1 MVMAPLPRGTT
12 TPINH
17 NASESIERD
26 LEPYHHGGTDPKSGI
41 VMCIA
46 SCPCIQNIWRPSVP
60 SSKCMMFSQLCPSS
74 IDVLS
79 RVVCQSDRYVDA
91 CKGIACTEDVNLDCS
106 QSRRPA

>member
-1 MVMAPLPRGTT
+1 
-12 TPINH
+12 
-17 NASESIERD
+17 
-26 LEPYHHGGTDPKSGI
+26 
-41 VMCIA
+41 
-46 SCPCIQNIWRPSVP
+46 
-60 SSKCMMFSQLCPSS
+60 MMFSQLCPSS